1 MEMKRDEA
9 PAAEEFDLIGELR
22 EAYRVQSKD
31 AAYLMFDEK
40 GDESERVQL
49 RANLMYMAADA
60 LAAERD
66 RADRAEDALAEA
78 QAAALQEAALVA
90 PKWPQT
96 RWTVQNWLVDLAAE
110 KRAKS

>member
-40 GDESERVQL
+40 GAESERVQL

-66 RADRAEDALAEA
+66 RADRAE
-78 QAAALQEAALVA
+78 AALRRLSDAHDLHVEMDKTFEYECPQCRREA
-90 PKWPQT
+90 T
-96 RWTVQNWLVDLAAE
+96 
-110 KRAKS
+110 S